1 LKKLEM
7 EASNMKQDA
16 RRDGVGKN
24 D

>member
-16 RRDGVGKN
+16 RRDEVGKN